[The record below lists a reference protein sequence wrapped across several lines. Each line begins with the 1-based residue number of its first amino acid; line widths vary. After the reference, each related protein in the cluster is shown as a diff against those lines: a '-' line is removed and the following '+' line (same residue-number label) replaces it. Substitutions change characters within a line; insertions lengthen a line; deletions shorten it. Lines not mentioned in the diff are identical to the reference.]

1 MVVHGYH
8 KVVKKMRVGGALIP
22 LYPHQKALNDEGR
35 QKIKNG
41 CRSILFVSPTGSGKT
56 YCISDFAYNAHNKGN
71 VMFITVPRRQLL
83 SQMADTLRKFKI
95 PFSYIAAGKPY
106 NPYAKIYLCSAQTLI
121 NRLDKTPAPRVLAI
135 DEAHFGSNTLDKI
148 INHSKAKG
156 AIVIGYSASPTRT
169 DGKGLGKW
177 YDDMAL
183 APDIKWLIDKGYLS
197 DYRLFAP
204 YTPDLSGIKTTAGDY
219 NKGQL
224 AEFMEKE
231 RVLIGNAVNHY
242 RRHVMGRLNLVFCT
256 SIKHS
261 KITAQSFCDAG
272 IPAAHV
278 DGETPENEM
287 NAILR
292 DYAARRILVL
302 TSCNLLCF
310 GFDLALASKTD
321 VNVEC
326 MSDLAPTQSEAKQL
340 QKWGRV
346 LRKKDYPAIILD
358 HAGNVTRHGLPCDSR
373 EWALEDKQKK
383 TKNTS
388 SQSGP
393 RVIQC
398 ITDANGPGCFFCY
411 SYGNACPECGKPR
424 AIKEKKIEEVEGE
437 LAELDRK
444 KEIKTKKMEQGQART
459 LEDLIALGRARN
471 YKNPTLWA
479 SKIISSRMQ
488 KR

>member
-1 MVVHGYH
+1 M
-8 KVVKKMRVGGALIP
+8 IP

-35 QKIKNG
+35 AKIRQG
-41 CRSILFVSPTGSGKT
+41 CKSILFVSPTGSGKT
-56 YCISDFAYNAHNKGN
+56 YCISDFAFNAHNKGN

-83 SQMADTLRKFKI
+83 AQMADTLHKFKI

-106 NPYAKIYLCSAQTLI
+106 NPYVKIYLCSKQTLV
-121 NRLDKTPAPRVLAI
+121 NRLDSVPVPKVLAC

-148 INHSKAKG
+148 INHCKEKG

-177 YDDMAL
+177 YDDMCL
-183 APDIKWLIDKGYLS
+183 APDISWLIDNGYLS
-197 DYRLFAP
+197 SYRLFAP

-224 AEFMEKE
+224 AEFMERE

-242 RRHVMGRLNLVFCT
+242 RKHAMGRLNLVFCT

-278 DGETPENEM
+278 DGEM
-287 NAILR
+287 SDSAIYQILR
-292 DYAARRILVL
+292 DFAARKILVL
-302 TSCNLLCF
+302 TSCDLLTF
-310 GFDLALASKTD
+310 GFDLAISSKTD
-321 VNVEC
+321 VTVEC

-358 HAGNVTRHGLPCDSR
+358 HAGNITRHGLPCDQR
-373 EWALEDKQKK
+373 EWTLEDKPKK
-383 TKNTS
+383 KQSSS

-393 RVIQC
+393 PVKQC
-398 ITDANGPGCFFCY
+398 VTDSYGPGCFFVY
-411 SYGNACPECGKPR
+411 SYGNTCPECGKPR
-424 AIKEKKIEEVEGE
+424 EVKQKEIDEVDGE
-437 LAELDRK
+437 LEELDRK
-444 KEIKTKKMEQGQART
+444 VAQKSARIEQGQART
-459 LEDLIALGRARN
+459 LDDLIALGKARN
-471 YKNPTLWA
+471 YRNPAAWA
-479 SKIISSRMQ
+479 SKVIAGRMM
-488 KR
+488 KK